1 MYETRGVSKFFSG
14 VRVLTDVSLLFKS
27 GEVHGLIGENGAGKS
42 TLIKILSGIYRPEEG
57 TLLVNG
63 SPVTIRSPSHAAE
76 LGVGVIHQEFDLIP
90 QMTAAQNMY
99 LGREPAGRF
108 GIVDFAALHA
118 GARRLLDEVRLSIE
132 PTTPVR
138 ALSVEQK
145 QLLAIAKALSR
156 DAGLLIMDEPTA
168 ALNGT
173 EIDRLLDIVR
183 RLRGSGRGVIFISH
197 HMEEVLEISDRV
209 TVLRDGRVIATRP
222 SSEMS
227 ESEAVRM
234 MTGKEKIQKRLR
246 GGFEF
251 DSGIKEGSLMEGS
264 PMKEG
269 SPEAP
274 AVLSVKNLSHPK
286 YFHDVNFSLRKGEI
300 VGMVGLEGQGQRQIL
315 RALYGDMRASGEVRI
330 DGAPAELKNPSD
342 ALKRGVVFVPEE
354 RKEEGLCLQLDIEQN
369 LTLAT
374 LEDRS
379 VAGVLKLGRAAR
391 EDTLRRMSD
400 VKLSTDDPA
409 RIVNSLSGGNQQ
421 KVVIA
426 KCLARKPKI
435 LLFSEPTR
443 GIDVGAKEDIY
454 LLIRAL
460 ADGGSGIVV
469 VSGDISEL
477 LLVCDRILVIH
488 AGQIAE
494 EFDTEEFEAE
504 NAGRERIMRAMWG
517 LGAEEIA

>member
-1 MYETRGVSKFFSG
+1 MYETLTQDKHPFIETRGVSKFFSG
-14 VRVLTDVSLLFKS
+14 VRVLSDVSLSFGS
-27 GEVHGLIGENGAGKS
+27 GEVHGVIGENGAGKS

-57 TLLVNG
+57 TLLMKG
-63 SPVTIRSPSHAAE
+63 APVTIRSPSHAAE

-108 GIVDFAALHA
+108 GVVDFAALHSN
-118 GARRLLDEVRLSIE
+118 ARRLLEEVRLSIE
-132 PTTPVR
+132 PDTPVR

-168 ALNGT
+168 ALNGA
-173 EIDRLLDIVR
+173 EIGRLLDIVR
-183 RLRGSGRGVIFISH
+183 KLREGGRGVIFISH

-246 GGFEF
+246 GVLEF
-251 DSGIKEGSLMEGS
+251 DSDISK
-264 PMKEG
+264 KD

-286 YFHDVNFSLRKGEI
+286 YFHDVSFSLRRGEI
-300 VGMVGLEGQGQRQIL
+300 IGMVGLEGQGQRQIL
-315 RALYGDMRASGEVRI
+315 RALYGDMRASGEVLI
-330 DGAPAELKNPSD
+330 DGAPVELRSPSD

-369 LTLAT
+369 LTLST
-374 LEDRS
+374 LAERS
-379 VAGVLKLGRAAR
+379 AAGVLKLGKAAR
-391 EDTLRRMSD
+391 EEVRRCMSD

-426 KCLARKPKI
+426 KCLARKPII

-477 LLVCDRILVIH
+477 LLVCDRILAIH
-488 AGQIAE
+488 AGRI
-494 EFDTEEFEAE
+494 TEEFEAE
-504 NAGRERIMRAMWG
+504 SAGRERIMRAMWG

>member
-1 MYETRGVSKFFSG
+1 MAQPFIETRGVSKFFSG
-14 VRVLTDVSLLFKS
+14 VRVLTDVSLSFRS

-42 TLIKILSGIYRPEEG
+42 TLIKILSGLYRPEEG
-57 TLLVNG
+57 ALFVKG
-63 SPVTIRSPSHAAE
+63 DPVVLRSPSHAAE

-90 QMTAAQNMY
+90 QMTAAQNMF

-108 GIVDFAALHA
+108 GVVDFAALYS
-118 GARRLLDEVRLSIE
+118 GARRLLEEVRLSVE
-132 PTTPVR
+132 PSVPVR

-168 ALNGT
+168 ALNGS

-183 RLRGSGRGVIFISH
+183 RLREGGRSVIFISH
-197 HMEEVLEISDRV
+197 HMEEVFEISDRV
-209 TVLRDGRVIATRP
+209 TVLRDGRVIATRA

-234 MTGKEKIQKRLR
+234 MTGKESLQKRLR
-246 GGFEF
+246 SGFERKEANA
-251 DSGIKEGSLMEGS
+251 SGK
-264 PMKEG
+264 
-269 SPEAP
+269 P
-274 AVLSVKNLSHPK
+274 AVLSVKSLSHPK
-286 YFHDVNFSLRKGEI
+286 SFHDVSFSLRGGEI
-300 VGMVGLEGQGQRQIL
+300 LGLVGLEGQGQRQIL

-330 DGAPAELKNPSD
+330 DGVPARLGSPAD
-342 ALKRGVVFVPEE
+342 ALRRGVVFVPEE

-369 LTLAT
+369 LTLST
-374 LEDRS
+374 LEERS

-391 EDTLRRMSD
+391 EDVRRCMSG
-400 VKLSTDDPA
+400 VKLSTSDPSQ
-409 RIVNSLSGGNQQ
+409 RVYSLSGGNQQ

-454 LLIRAL
+454 LLIRAF

-488 AGQIAE
+488 SGRIAK
-494 EFDTEEFEAE
+494 EFEAE
-504 NAGRERIMRAMWG
+504 NTDREQILRAMWG
-517 LGAEEIA
+517 LGSEEVKKVS

>member
-1 MYETRGVSKFFSG
+1 MEPFIETRGVSKFFSG
-14 VRVLTDVSLLFKS
+14 VRVLTDVSLSFRS

-42 TLIKILSGIYRPEEG
+42 TLIKIFSGIYRPEKG
-57 TLLVNG
+57 TLLMKG
-63 SPVTIRSPSHAAE
+63 APVSIRSPSHAAE

-118 GARRLLDEVRLSIE
+118 NARRLLDEVRLSIE
-132 PTTPVR
+132 PDTPVR

-156 DAGLLIMDEPTA
+156 EAGLLIMDEPTA

-183 RLRGSGRGVIFISH
+183 SLRESGRGVIFISH

-246 GGFEF
+246 GGLKKEDF
-251 DSGIKEGSLMEGS
+251 KEGF
-264 PMKEG
+264 
-269 SPEAP
+269 PETP

-286 YFHDVNFSLRKGEI
+286 YFHDVSFSLRKGEI

-315 RALYGDMRASGEVRI
+315 RALYGDLRASGEVRI
-330 DGAPAELKNPSD
+330 DGAPAELRSPSD

-369 LTLAT
+369 LTLST
-374 LEDRS
+374 LGERS

-391 EDTLRRMSD
+391 ENVLRRMSD

-426 KCLARKPKI
+426 KCLARKPTI

-488 AGQIAE
+488 AGRIAE
-494 EFDTEEFEAE
+494 EFDTEAFEAG
-504 NAGRERIMRAMWG
+504 NADRERIMRAMWG